1 MNRSVT
7 TRGTAGLHHLRH
19 RAPSPPTDHKAST
32 AAKRRPK
39 LPVELVWT
47 EERWRELLGP
57 MPPPDK
63 GTELSPLSSWKRPRQ
78 LLRAVTSLDA
88 MLAEAEEAE
97 DEEEAVDW
105 AAVKEQRGAGGALL
119 GKDGKPSM
127 LKREKTQLEGLMVQG
142 SIGKS

>member
-1 MNRSVT
+1 
-7 TRGTAGLHHLRH
+7 
-19 RAPSPPTDHKAST
+19 
-32 AAKRRPK
+32 
-39 LPVELVWT
+39 
-47 EERWRELLGP
+47 

-63 GTELSPLSSWKRPRQ
+63 GAELSPLSSWKRPRQ

-97 DEEEAVDW
+97 KDEEEAVDW

-127 LKREKTQLEGLMVQG
+127 LKREKTQLEGLMAQG
-142 SIGKS
+142 TIGKS